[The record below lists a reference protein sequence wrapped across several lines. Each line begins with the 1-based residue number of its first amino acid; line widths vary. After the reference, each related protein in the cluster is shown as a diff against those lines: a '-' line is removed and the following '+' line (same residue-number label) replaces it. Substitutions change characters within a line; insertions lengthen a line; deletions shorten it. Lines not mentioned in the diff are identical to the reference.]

1 MRTLPHQRSARNS
14 ARPHSSDHASPRG
27 FTLIELLVVIAI
39 IALLIGILLPALG
52 KARAA
57 AQIGVSGANLRS
69 NVTFF
74 STYAADNR
82 DALVNPFGDNPATPN
97 ANALIY
103 PNGDRSPTNPVWPFN
118 GGAPYGIFPETYGRY
133 WISLTN
139 TDKADDR
146 IQKSSWA
153 PNDDRLK
160 DIAKN
165 WRQILDDPANGGPS
179 DLEDNIWIT
188 SYWYPPVF
196 YQRDIRFSGPSRGV
210 ETLNNGFY
218 LKRYLTS
225 DVTFPSQ
232 KVNLMEYADFTQKT
246 EPAWCEPGSTVQVAM
261 CDGSVRPLKTSDTIA
276 NTSTNPIVTTQG
288 TLPYPSGTFQ
298 LGGFIGTGDN
308 PWPLQARPA
317 FYYATRNGIRGRDIR

>member
-1 MRTLPHQRSARNS
+1 MKTLRQRSRFE
-14 ARPHSSDHASPRG
+14 PRG

-52 KARAA
+52 KARSA
-57 AQIGVSGANLRS
+57 AQIGVSGANLKT
-69 NVTFF
+69 NITFF
-74 STYAADNR
+74 ATYAADNR

-97 ANALIY
+97 QNAIIY
-103 PNGDRSPTNPVWPFN
+103 PDGNRAPGQAVWPFN

-153 PNDDRLK
+153 PHDDRLK

-165 WRQILDDPANGGPS
+165 WREILNEGTPS

-196 YQRDIRFSGPSRGV
+196 YQRETRFAGPSRGN
-210 ETLNNGFY
+210 ETQANGFW
-218 LKRYLTS
+218 LKRYLQS
-225 DVTFPSQ
+225 DITFPSQ
-232 KVNLMEYADFTQKT
+232 KVNLMEYADFAQKT
-246 EPAWCEPGSTVQVAM
+246 EPAWCEPGSTIQVAM
-261 CDGSVRPLKTSDTIA
+261 SDSSVRPLKTSDTIA
-276 NTSTNPIVTTQG
+276 NTSTNPVVTVQG
-288 TLPYPSGTFQ
+288 TLPYPSGSFQ
-298 LGGFIGTGDN
+298 LGGFIDTVGPYPPT
-308 PWPLQARPA
+308 ARPG
-317 FYYATRNGIRGRDIR
+317 FYYYTRNGIRGRDIK